1 MNTARLFSA
10 LIGTAVLVAIIA
22 ATALFTVKP
31 THTALVLQFGEAKG
45 VITSPGLHV
54 KVPFIQN
61 VVYIDKR
68 VLDVE
73 TAAEEVIASDQKR
86 LVVDAFARYR
96 ITDPLK
102 YYQSV
107 GNDALGRSRLQTF
120 LNSSLRRV
128 LGAQSFFAVLSGERA
143 NLMHQIRE
151 LVNQEAKGLGMDVI
165 DVRIRR
171 ADLPEANSQAIYSR
185 MQTERQ
191 REAREARAQGA
202 EAGQRIRSRAE
213 REVSVLLA
221 EARRDADI
229 LRGTGDADRA
239 RIFAEAFSRDPAF
252 YGFYRSMLAYERS
265 IKPAD
270 TLILNPDSDFFRY
283 FMAADGTKT
292 GRK

>member
-1 MNTARLFSA
+1 MKSANFLLIALSVIIGLF
-10 LIGTAVLVAIIA
+10 LIGASA
-22 ATALFTVKP
+22 FTVSP
-31 THTALVLQFGEAKG
+31 TQNALVLQFGEAKR
-45 VITSPGLHV
+45 VVTRAGLNFKMPLV
-54 KVPFIQN
+54 QN
-61 VVYIDKR
+61 VVMIDKR

-102 YYQSV
+102 FYQTV
-107 GNDALGRSRLQTF
+107 GNDAVARSRLQTF

-151 LVNQEAKGLGMDVI
+151 LVNQEAKVLGIDVI

-171 ADLPEANSQAIYSR
+171 ADLPEANSQAVYRR
-185 MQTERQ
+185 MQTERE

-202 EAGQRIRSRAE
+202 EAAQRIRSRAD
-213 REVSVLLA
+213 REVTVLLA

-229 LRGTGDADRA
+229 LSGTGDAERA
-239 RIFAEAFSRDPAF
+239 RIFADAYSRDPSF
-252 YGFYRSMLAYERS
+252 YSFYRSMVAYERS
-265 IKPAD
+265 IKPTD
-270 TLILNPDSDFFRY
+270 SVILAPESDFFRY
-283 FMAADGTKT
+283 FGSIDGVKP

>member
-1 MNTARLFSA
+1 MRSTNFLLIALSAIVSLF
-10 LIGTAVLVAIIA
+10 LIA
-22 ATALFTVKP
+22 ASAFTVSP
-31 THTALVLQFGEAKG
+31 TQNALVLQFGEAKR
-45 VITSPGLHV
+45 VVTRAGLNFKMPLV
-54 KVPFIQN
+54 QN
-61 VVYIDKR
+61 VVMIDKR

-102 YYQSV
+102 FYQTV
-107 GNDALGRSRLQTF
+107 GNDGVARSRLQTF

-151 LVNQEAKGLGMDVI
+151 LVNQEAKVLGIDVI

-171 ADLPEANSQAIYSR
+171 ADLPEANSQAVYRR
-185 MQTERQ
+185 MQTERE

-202 EAGQRIRSRAE
+202 EAAQRIRSRAD
-213 REVSVLLA
+213 REVTVLLA

-229 LRGTGDADRA
+229 LSGTGDAERA
-239 RIFAEAFSRDPAF
+239 RIFADAYSRDPSF
-252 YGFYRSMLAYERS
+252 YNFYRSMVAYERA
-265 IKPAD
+265 IKPTD
-270 TLILNPDSDFFRY
+270 SVILAPESDFFRY
-283 FMAADGTKT
+283 FGSIDGIKP